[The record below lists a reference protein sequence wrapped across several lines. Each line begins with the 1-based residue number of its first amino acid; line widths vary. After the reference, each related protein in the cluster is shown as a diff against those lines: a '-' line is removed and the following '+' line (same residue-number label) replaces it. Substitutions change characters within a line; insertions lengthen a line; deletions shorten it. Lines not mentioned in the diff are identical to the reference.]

1 MSIDV
6 NYQPESPPTSSA
18 LASDSP
24 ITSLVVSLHR
34 NAESCTA
41 TFSGSLAESTQATID
56 GIADLIAGE
65 ESVIL
70 DFSRADVAD
79 QGGADAVEVLVRT
92 VRVRAAELQVA
103 QPRSRPTA
111 TDQPHHTGLSG

>member
-1 MSIDV
+1 VLIDA
-6 NYQPESPPTSSA
+6 NYQPDSSPSAPSPATES
-18 LASDSP
+18 L

-41 TFSGSLAESTQATID
+41 AFSGSLAESTQATID

-79 QGGADAVEVLVRT
+79 QGGADAVEVLVRI
-92 VRVRAAELQVA
+92 VRARAAELQIT
-103 QPRSRPTA
+103 QPRSRPKSFPKGRTI
-111 TDQPHHTGLSG
+111 D